1 MSYTACLNFF
11 ILPCDG

>member
-1 MSYTACLNFF
+1 MSYTACLKKF